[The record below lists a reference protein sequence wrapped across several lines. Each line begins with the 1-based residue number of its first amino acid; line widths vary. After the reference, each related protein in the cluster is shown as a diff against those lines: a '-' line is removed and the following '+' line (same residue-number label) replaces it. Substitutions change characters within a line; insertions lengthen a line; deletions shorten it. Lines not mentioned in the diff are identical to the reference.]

1 MAAVQDGIPLIW
13 RLVPLFLEV
22 PVFRVLVLD
31 DNHERLE
38 AFAES
43 LKGCQATC
51 VSTSKA
57 ARMALIDEEPFDLVC
72 LDHDLGEF
80 GAVRPGDGMEVTQFI
95 ARDMRDK
102 IPRWVLVHSCNVPAA
117 DRMERE
123 LEDGGIPVMRVG
135 YSARMLA
142 DLKAW
147 TKKMR
152 DLQEGRVS

>member
-1 MAAVQDGIPLIW
+1 M
-13 RLVPLFLEV
+13 
-22 PVFRVLVLD
+22 FRVLVLD

-38 AFAES
+38 AFAEA
-43 LKGCQATC
+43 LQGCQATC

-57 ARMALIDEEPFDLVC
+57 AQIALIEEEPFDLVC

-80 GAVRPGDGMEVTQFI
+80 ESVSPGDGMEVAQFI
-95 ARDMRDK
+95 ARHMRDK

-123 LEDGGIPVMRVG
+123 LEEGGIRVMRVG

-142 DLKAW
+142 DLKSW
-147 TKKMR
+147 IQKIQDR
-152 DLQEGRVS
+152 QIG